1 MNIDNFYRLSPD
13 QQFDIIAEKNPKE
26 PFYIERLRTAIQT
39 NNPLTICFLDNRL
52 IDIYNN
58 IKNYLKWKLKN

>member
-39 NNPLTICFLDNRL
+39 NNPLTICFLDNRP

-58 IKNYLKWKLKN
+58 LKSYLKWRMKN

>member
-58 IKNYLKWKLKN
+58 IKGYLKWKMKN

>member
-1 MNIDNFYRLSPD
+1 MNIENFYRLSPD

-58 IKNYLKWKLKN
+58 IKNYPKWKLKN